1 MVLSRFLKSFDENA
15 FQSLFQERRA
25 RIRAIEQRMQRI
37 ANLKFQQG
45 NRQKQGQM
53 KQDLEMIIQNQ
64 LNHQQMILK
73 LGEDLYSFLDNKR
86 GNLLSI
92 KSVNPSLE
100 PDLAT
105 SEDSTDTIQDPRL
118 ELVEPTD
125 SEPSLTVM
133 QKSQQNP
140 EGNYDRQ
147 LILNLLEPVVKRFRD
162 DTQAVV
168 NITSSALHVSID
180 DQVKRRIDT
189 WITNPCC
196 EALWILGPH
205 DVSHPSQNTL
215 TAVCLI
221 ALSSRHDVPS
231 LSYFCSLRTLSSLGS
246 RLTHKEILLDMIKSF
261 IVQLLLRCPE
271 HIATELDLSSSRF
284 SMLMEPDVD
293 IGMALELFFDVR
305 TLAPRYMHCVIE
317 AVQELEDR
325 GDAQHTRQ
333 LQRALR
339 EIVKPPALWSS
350 RNSGGLGNEATE
362 MGTPESQ
369 RTRESEL
376 ERVMKVCFT
385 SDGYVDALAELASR
399 DEVEKVEYAEEAG
412 QGGAEESSDLM
423 DE

>member
-1 MVLSRFLKSFDENA
+1 MLSRFLKSFDENA
-15 FQSLFQERRA
+15 FQSLFQEQGA

-189 WITNPCC
+189 WITNPGC
-196 EALWILGPH
+196 EAVWILGPH

-271 HIATELDLSSSRF
+271 NIATELDLSSSRF

-317 AVQELEDR
+317 AVQELEDG

-350 RNSGGLGNEATE
+350 RNSGDPGREVKE
-362 MGTPESQ
+362 MDAPEPQ
-369 RTRESEL
+369 RTRGSEL

-412 QGGAEESSDLM
+412 QVGAEESSDLM

>member
-196 EALWILGPH
+196 EGLWILGPH

-350 RNSGGLGNEATE
+350 RNSGDPGREVKE
-362 MGTPESQ
+362 MDAPEPQ
-369 RTRESEL
+369 RTRGSEL

-412 QGGAEESSDLM
+412 QFGAEESSDLM

>member
-1 MVLSRFLKSFDENA
+1 MLSRFLKSFDENA

-118 ELVEPTD
+118 ELLVEPTD

-189 WITNPCC
+189 WITNTCC

-350 RNSGGLGNEATE
+350 RNSGDPGREVKE
-362 MGTPESQ
+362 MDAPEPQ
-369 RTRESEL
+369 RTRGSEL

-412 QGGAEESSDLM
+412 QVGAEESSDLM
-423 DE
+423 DG

>member
-1 MVLSRFLKSFDENA
+1 MKMHSNPYFKSGAPGFGLSNKG
-15 FQSLFQERRA
+15 
-25 RIRAIEQRMQRI
+25 MQRI
-37 ANLKFQQG
+37 TNLKFQQG

-64 LNHQQMILK
+64 HNHQQMILK
-73 LGEDLYSFLDNKR
+73 LGEDLYSLLDNKQR
-86 GNLLSI
+86 NLLSI
-92 KSVNPSLE
+92 KSRNLSLE

-215 TAVCLI
+215 TAVCLM

-412 QGGAEESSDLM
+412 QVGAEESSDLM
-423 DE
+423 DG

>member
-1 MVLSRFLKSFDENA
+1 MKMHSNPYFKSGAPGFGLSNKG
-15 FQSLFQERRA
+15 
-25 RIRAIEQRMQRI
+25 MQRI
-37 ANLKFQQG
+37 TNLKFQQG

-53 KQDLEMIIQNQ
+53 TQDLEMIIQNQ

-73 LGEDLYSFLDNKR
+73 LGEDLYSLLDNKQR
-86 GNLLSI
+86 NLLSI
-92 KSVNPSLE
+92 KSRNLSLG
-100 PDLAT
+100 PDLTT
-105 SEDSTDTIQDPRL
+105 SEDSTDTTQIRREMITTHDPRL
-118 ELVEPTD
+118 ESVKSTD
-125 SEPSLTVM
+125 GETGLAVM

-147 LILNLLEPVVKRFRD
+147 LILNLLDPIVKRFRD
-162 DTQAVV
+162 DTQAIV
-168 NITSSALHVSID
+168 NITSSALRVSID

-189 WITNPCC
+189 WITNPGC
-196 EALWILGPH
+196 EAVWILGPH

-271 HIATELDLSSSRF
+271 HITTELDLSSSRL

-350 RNSGGLGNEATE
+350 RNSGDPGREVKE
-362 MGTPESQ
+362 MDAPEPQ

-376 ERVMKVCFT
+376 ERAMKVCFT

-412 QGGAEESSDLM
+412 QFGAEESSDLM
-423 DE
+423 DG

>member
-196 EALWILGPH
+196 EGLWILGPH

-412 QGGAEESSDLM
+412 QVGAEESSDLM
-423 DE
+423 DG

>member
-1 MVLSRFLKSFDENA
+1 MLSRFLKSFDENA

-118 ELVEPTD
+118 ELLVEPTD

-189 WITNPCC
+189 WITNTCC

-412 QGGAEESSDLM
+412 QVGAEESSDLM
-423 DE
+423 DG

>member
-1 MVLSRFLKSFDENA
+1 MKMHSNPYFKSGAPGFGLSNKG
-15 FQSLFQERRA
+15 
-25 RIRAIEQRMQRI
+25 MQRI
-37 ANLKFQQG
+37 TNLKFQQG

-64 LNHQQMILK
+64 HNHQQMILK

-350 RNSGGLGNEATE
+350 RNSGDPGREVKE
-362 MGTPESQ
+362 MDAPEPQ
-369 RTRESEL
+369 RTRGSEL

-412 QGGAEESSDLM
+412 QVGAEESSDLM
-423 DE
+423 DG

>member
-1 MVLSRFLKSFDENA
+1 MLSRFLKSFDENA
-15 FQSLFQERRA
+15 FQSLFQEQGA

-231 LSYFCSLRTLSSLGS
+231 LSYFCSLRTLSSPGS
-246 RLTHKEILLDMIKSF
+246 QLTHKEILLDMIKSF

-271 HIATELDLSSSRF
+271 HITTELDLSSSRL

-350 RNSGGLGNEATE
+350 RNSGDPGPEVKE
-362 MGTPESQ
+362 MDAPEPQ
-369 RTRESEL
+369 RTRGSEL

-412 QGGAEESSDLM
+412 QVGAEESSDLM
-423 DE
+423 DG

>member
-1 MVLSRFLKSFDENA
+1 MLSRFLKSFDENA
-15 FQSLFQERRA
+15 FQSLFQEQGA

-86 GNLLSI
+86 GNLLSV

-105 SEDSTDTIQDPRL
+105 SEDSTDTIHDPRL

-189 WITNPCC
+189 WITNTCC

>member
-231 LSYFCSLRTLSSLGS
+231 LSYFCSLRTLSSPGS
-246 RLTHKEILLDMIKSF
+246 QLTHKEILLDMIKSF

-271 HIATELDLSSSRF
+271 HITTELDLSSSRL

-350 RNSGGLGNEATE
+350 RNSGDPGREVKE
-362 MGTPESQ
+362 MDAPEPQ
-369 RTRESEL
+369 RTRGSEL

-412 QGGAEESSDLM
+412 QVGAEESSDLM
-423 DE
+423 DG

>member
-1 MVLSRFLKSFDENA
+1 MLSRFLKSFDENA
-15 FQSLFQERRA
+15 FQSLFQEQGA

>member
-86 GNLLSI
+86 GNLLSV

-231 LSYFCSLRTLSSLGS
+231 LSYFCSLRTLSSPGS
-246 RLTHKEILLDMIKSF
+246 QLTHKEILLDMIKSF

-271 HIATELDLSSSRF
+271 HITTELDLSSSRL

-293 IGMALELFFDVR
+293 IGMSLELFFDVR
-305 TLAPRYMHCVIE
+305 ILAPRYIHCVIE

>member
-1 MVLSRFLKSFDENA
+1 MLSRFLKSFDENA

-45 NRQKQGQM
+45 NRQKQGQK

-118 ELVEPTD
+118 ELAEPTD

-147 LILNLLEPVVKRFRD
+147 LILNLLEPLVKRFRD

-168 NITSSALHVSID
+168 SITSSALHVSID

-350 RNSGGLGNEATE
+350 RNSGDPGREVKE
-362 MGTPESQ
+362 MDAPEPQ

-399 DEVEKVEYAEEAG
+399 DKVEKVEYAEEAG
-412 QGGAEESSDLM
+412 QVGAEESSDLM
-423 DE
+423 DG

>member
-196 EALWILGPH
+196 EGLWILGPH

-423 DE
+423 DG